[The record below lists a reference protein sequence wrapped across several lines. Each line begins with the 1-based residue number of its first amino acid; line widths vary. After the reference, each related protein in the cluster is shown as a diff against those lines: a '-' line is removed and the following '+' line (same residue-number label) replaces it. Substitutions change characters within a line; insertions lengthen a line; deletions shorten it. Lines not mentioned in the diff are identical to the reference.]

1 MAAAI
6 DGITDCVGFFVGVG
20 GSDLRRCSSPWLE
33 PFFPAVAAAARR
45 PRAQASR
52 FRSSSFK
59 GAVFASLGA
68 CKLLPFLLAAMV
80 HVPERKAISGPALI
94 RLLARLTDAR
104 FPESEPPLADRLG
117 QWLVWTDAIALSS
130 ALSGGPQAGRPGGVA
145 PDQAEEALCLRVRT
159 TLTNAVARDAML
171 MPHRHRSPARHR
183 QNPAAADAA
192 PDYAAFRQCYLSL
205 QEKMESAI
213 GNLRTVLRGMLATR
227 EPAMSRL
234 AAVDAVMERVLA
246 AREHNA
252 LAAVPGLLAAHFE
265 RLRGQAPASNG
276 RAPEAQSAEDAEGM
290 ARDATHV
297 APGSAP
303 SASDTPTVKDGPWLD
318 AFRKDM
324 QSVLFAELE
333 IRFQPVEGL
342 RAALRAS

>member
-1 MAAAI
+1 M
-6 DGITDCVGFFVGVG
+6 GPC
-20 GSDLRRCSSPWLE
+20 
-33 PFFPAVAAAARR
+33 
-45 PRAQASR
+45 PR
-52 FRSSSFK
+52 
-59 GAVFASLGA
+59 LTGA

-130 ALSGGPQAGRPGGVA
+130 ALSGGPHAGAPGGAA
-145 PDQAEEALCLRVRT
+145 PARAEEGLCLQVHT
-159 TLTNAVARDAML
+159 TLTNAIARDAML
-171 MPHRHRSPARHR
+171 TPHRHRGSARDR
-183 QNPAAADAA
+183 LSPAAADAA

-213 GNLRTVLRGMLATR
+213 GNLRTVLRGMLSTR
-227 EPAMSRL
+227 GPAMSRL

-246 AREHNA
+246 VREYNA

-265 RLRGQAPASNG
+265 RLRSQALAANG
-276 RAPEAQSAEDAEGM
+276 NAQEAQRAQDGQSVTRGAAHD
-290 ARDATHV
+290 

-324 QSVLFAELE
+324 QSVLLAELE

>member
-1 MAAAI
+1 
-6 DGITDCVGFFVGVG
+6 
-20 GSDLRRCSSPWLE
+20 
-33 PFFPAVAAAARR
+33 
-45 PRAQASR
+45 
-52 FRSSSFK
+52 
-59 GAVFASLGA
+59 
-68 CKLLPFLLAAMV
+68 MV

-130 ALSGGPQAGRPGGVA
+130 ALSGAPPAGGPRGAA
-145 PDQAEEALCLRVRT
+145 PDQAEDALCLRVRT
-159 TLTNAVARDAML
+159 TLTNAIARDPML
-171 MPHRHRSPARHR
+171 MPHRHNGPARHR
-183 QNPAAADAA
+183 QNFAVAGAA

-213 GNLRTVLRGMLATR
+213 GNLRTALREMLSTR

-246 AREHNA
+246 VREHNA
-252 LAAVPGLLAAHFE
+252 LAAVPGLLAVHFE
-265 RLRGQAPASNG
+265 RLRSQALAANG
-276 RAPEAQSAEDAEGM
+276 NAQGAQSVEDAQGV
-290 ARDATHV
+290 ARD

-303 SASDTPTVKDGPWLD
+303 SAADTPTVKDGPWLD

-324 QSVLFAELE
+324 QSALLAELE

-342 RAALRAS
+342 RAALRTC

>member
-1 MAAAI
+1 M
-6 DGITDCVGFFVGVG
+6 
-20 GSDLRRCSSPWLE
+20 
-33 PFFPAVAAAARR
+33 
-45 PRAQASR
+45 
-52 FRSSSFK
+52 
-59 GAVFASLGA
+59 
-68 CKLLPFLLAAMV
+68 M

-130 ALSGGPQAGRPGGVA
+130 ALSGGPGPRGAA

-159 TLTNAVARDAML
+159 TLTNAIARDAML
-171 MPHRHRSPARHR
+171 TPHRHRHPARHR
-183 QNPAAADAA
+183 RNPAVVDAA

-205 QEKMESAI
+205 QERMESAI

-246 AREHNA
+246 VREHNA
-252 LAAVPGLLAAHFE
+252 LAAVPGLLAVHFE
-265 RLRGQAPASNG
+265 RLRSQEVASNG
-276 RAPEAQSAEDAEGM
+276 NAPGAQRAEDAQGM
-290 ARDATHV
+290 APDD

-303 SASDTPTVKDGPWLD
+303 SASDTPMVKDGPWLD

-324 QSVLFAELE
+324 QSVLLAELD

>member
-1 MAAAI
+1 
-6 DGITDCVGFFVGVG
+6 
-20 GSDLRRCSSPWLE
+20 
-33 PFFPAVAAAARR
+33 
-45 PRAQASR
+45 
-52 FRSSSFK
+52 
-59 GAVFASLGA
+59 
-68 CKLLPFLLAAMV
+68 MV
-80 HVPERKAISGPALI
+80 HVPERTAINGPALI

-104 FPESEPPLADRLG
+104 FPESEPPLAERLG

-130 ALSGGPQAGRPGGVA
+130 ALSGGPRAGRLRGAA

-159 TLTNAVARDAML
+159 TLTNAIARDAML
-171 MPHRHRSPARHR
+171 TPHRRHNPARHR
-183 QNPAAADAA
+183 QHPAAVEAA

-213 GNLRTVLRGMLATR
+213 GNLRTMLRGRLATR
-227 EPAMSRL
+227 EPAMARL
-234 AAVDAVMERVLA
+234 AAVDGVMERVLA
-246 AREHNA
+246 VREHNA
-252 LAAVPGLLAAHFE
+252 LAAIPGLLAVHFE
-265 RLRGQAPASNG
+265 RLRSQELAAKGNAHG
-276 RAPEAQSAEDAEGM
+276 AQSTEEAEGT
-290 ARDATHV
+290 ARDD

-324 QSVLFAELE
+324 QSVLLAELE